1 MEAPPTFNDIVLPA
15 APAVTTMAPE
25 PGVWP
30 WLAAMTVALLTLVW
44 LLRRWWL
51 LRHLRRIQHDWR
63 DGVYDNRDTVFLLA
77 AQVARQAGVAQL
89 TADSMTTEPA
99 RLQSRWHV
107 FVRLLD
113 RVRYERGELDQ
124 SDVDAVLQET
134 RFWLLHVRRLA
145 CKKLSPC

>member
-30 WLAAMTVALLTLVW
+30 WLAMVSLALLTLVW
-44 LLRRWWL
+44 FLRRWWL

-63 DGVYDNRDTVFLLA
+63 CGVYDDRDTVFLVA
-77 AQVARQAGVAQL
+77 AQLARQAGVAQL
-89 TADSMTTEPA
+89 TADSMTAELA
-99 RLQSRWHV
+99 GLQSRWHV

-134 RFWLLHVRRLA
+134 RFWLFHVRRISR
-145 CKKLSPC
+145 KKVSRC